1 MNFSGAQLPV
11 TRERTGHSCVSRS
24 FRKASYKH
32 KTKEN
37 ISIFLITILLME
49 MKRHFIFFLKK
60 RKNGTDHHVSG
71 KNVAYVGHLV
81 SLSCRLCQGN
91 TRRIVVAFRIRYSS
105 RNAYSRVLFMRL
117 LIDDIQ
123 RLIDFNAVDPLL
135 LCQAQK
141 Q

>member
-60 RKNGTDHHVSG
+60 GKTGQIIMLVEKTLLMSVTWLVCHVG
-71 KNVAYVGHLV
+71 YAKVTLEG
-81 SLSCRLCQGN
+81 
-91 TRRIVVAFRIRYSS
+91 
-105 RNAYSRVLFMRL
+105 
-117 LIDDIQ
+117 
-123 RLIDFNAVDPLL
+123 
-135 LCQAQK
+135 
-141 Q
+141 